1 MGIRTCV
8 CVRARDDGSP
18 GNHLRPS
25 EHYQMS
31 WWGKERGKE
40 KARRGDIRVSQRQ
53 KENRCYTFWHRPDP
67 IQTPTQGMLAV
78 SFFLEKNPLTGYP
91 AAAKTHHLNSVTH
104 LLRSAVTCL
113 QTRRAL
119 SVYLRVINHQLCNFL
134 RKAHRGIYALR
145 SNSWRDDTN
154 PPMRHQK

>member
-8 CVRARDDGSP
+8 CARKRWRISWEPFETVRALSDELMREREGKRESEKRRYQSEPKTEREPLLHILTQARSHSDAYPRDVSSIV
-18 GNHLRPS
+18 LC
-25 EHYQMS
+25 
-31 WWGKERGKE
+31 GK
-40 KARRGDIRVSQRQ
+40 
-53 KENRCYTFWHRPDP
+53 
-67 IQTPTQGMLAV
+67 
-78 SFFLEKNPLTGYP
+78 KNPLTGYP

>member
-1 MGIRTCV
+1 MREREGKRESEKRRYQSEPKTEREPLLHILTQ
-8 CVRARDDGSP
+8 ARSHSDTYPRDVSSIV
-18 GNHLRPS
+18 LC
-25 EHYQMS
+25 
-31 WWGKERGKE
+31 GK
-40 KARRGDIRVSQRQ
+40 
-53 KENRCYTFWHRPDP
+53 
-67 IQTPTQGMLAV
+67 
-78 SFFLEKNPLTGYP
+78 KNPLTGYP

-119 SVYLRVINHQLCNFL
+119 SVYLRVINHRLCNFL